1 MLLEG
6 WTGPIIEEVPNEP
19 AAADGPPDPCGA
31 YERLAAG
38 RGSSSSSVAPPENLV
53 NLNPVQLVES
63 SPADAD
69 DDDNDEMMVQIAIQE
84 SLEQQLQT
92 DLAMHDLEQLV
103 RQAQA
108 LDANVQRNSIAQLNR
123 ALHDDL

>member
-1 MLLEG
+1 M
-6 WTGPIIEEVPNEP
+6 
-19 AAADGPPDPCGA
+19 
-31 YERLAAG
+31 
-38 RGSSSSSVAPPENLV
+38 

-108 LDANVQRNSIAQLNR
+108 LDANAQRNSIAQLNR

>member
-1 MLLEG
+1 M
-6 WTGPIIEEVPNEP
+6 PNEP

-108 LDANVQRNSIAQLNR
+108 LDANAQRNSIAQLNR